1 MDAKYI
7 PLLRYLNMKNRWVT
21 ALELSNELT
30 ISVRSVKNYVSEIKD
45 LDDTLIQSSRN
56 GYKVNSKKLNRT
68 IREEQYVVPQTP
80 EERQK
85 YILKKILLSNSSIDI
100 FELSNEI
107 CVSENTIQL
116 YFKKIRERISNHDL
130 SIKIKNSELLL
141 DGTEKNKRKLL
152 CEILYEEIDNKFLT
166 IANLQEIFLDF
177 DINYIKETIE
187 RSLKKHRFFI
197 NDFALMNLVMHIAIQ
212 INRIKA
218 DSTLR
223 EFKRVKIE
231 EGYQS
236 YFEIVENITSNFSKE
251 YDISYGNGEKEE
263 LVIMLIGSIT
273 NLDYEKIDV
282 DNLKNIFGE
291 FFLSLAMDLMK
302 EVNKY
307 NEIYNID
314 FQAFVFFVLHIKN
327 LYMRCENNYSIPNPL
342 TSSIQNSYPLIF
354 DCAISIAHRF
364 QKNTNFLVSEDEI
377 SYLALHIGNMI
388 EVQKNKKNTIS
399 CVIVSPDYYEM
410 NTKLTDVLLSVFK
423 EELILHTIV
432 TTEDDLHEIET
443 DLIIST
449 VPLNEFYSIPYI
461 KISPFF
467 SDDDKNNVMTM
478 VDSVK
483 REKKRMKFK
492 ANLQLI
498 SKPAF
503 FIHNSNISNRDEAI
517 HYMCDVLRQK
527 NYVKD
532 EFEKEVF
539 EREDMASTA
548 YGNIAIPHSMK
559 MNANKTIMYVL
570 LSKKG
575 IEWKNQKVNI
585 VLLIT
590 SNYEER
596 QLFLE
601 VFDILSAIIQSE
613 ENKIKLMSCETYEDF
628 IEVVASCC

>member
-1 MDAKYI
+1 
-7 PLLRYLNMKNRWVT
+7 
-21 ALELSNELT
+21 
-30 ISVRSVKNYVSEIKD
+30 
-45 LDDTLIQSSRN
+45 
-56 GYKVNSKKLNRT
+56 
-68 IREEQYVVPQTP
+68 
-80 EERQK
+80 
-85 YILKKILLSNSSIDI
+85 
-100 FELSNEI
+100 
-107 CVSENTIQL
+107 
-116 YFKKIRERISNHDL
+116 
-130 SIKIKNSELLL
+130 
-141 DGTEKNKRKLL
+141 
-152 CEILYEEIDNKFLT
+152 
-166 IANLQEIFLDF
+166 
-177 DINYIKETIE
+177 
-187 RSLKKHRFFI
+187 
-197 NDFALMNLVMHIAIQ
+197 
-212 INRIKA
+212 
-218 DSTLR
+218 
-223 EFKRVKIE
+223 
-231 EGYQS
+231 
-236 YFEIVENITSNFSKE
+236 
-251 YDISYGNGEKEE
+251 
-263 LVIMLIGSIT
+263 
-273 NLDYEKIDV
+273 
-282 DNLKNIFGE
+282 
-291 FFLSLAMDLMK
+291 
-302 EVNKY
+302 
-307 NEIYNID
+307 
-314 FQAFVFFVLHIKN
+314 
-327 LYMRCENNYSIPNPL
+327 MRCENNYSIPNPL

-423 EELILHTIV
+423 EELILNTIV
-432 TTEDDLHEIET
+432 TSEDDLHEIET

-461 KISPFF
+461 KISPIF
-467 SDDDKNNVMTM
+467 SDNDKNNVMTM

-483 REKKRMKFK
+483 REKKHMKFK

-517 HYMCDVLRQK
+517 HYMCDVLRQN

-539 EREDMASTA
+539 ERENMASTA
-548 YGNIAIPHSMK
+548 YGNIAFPHSMK

-575 IEWKNQKVNI
+575 IEWENQKVNI

-613 ENKIKLMSCETYEDF
+613 ENKIKLMRCETYEDF
-628 IEVVASCC
+628 IEAVASCC